1 MVKDPRK
8 LAGEDGRYSP
18 EAFEFLFAGLD
29 QAVKLAGRDAA
40 QGASRHVSGQ
50 ELLEGMKHYAREL
63 FGPLAAY
70 VWRSWGIR
78 NTRDWGNIVFL
89 LVEAELLNRQEGDT
103 IQDFE
108 GTLDFDEFFATSY
121 QPELPEELG
130 AQPTEDD

>member
-89 LVEAELLNRQEGDT
+89 LVEAELLNRQVGDT

-108 GTLDFDEFFATSY
+108 GTLDFDEFFVTSY

>member
-8 LAGEDGRYSP
+8 LASEDGRYSP

-108 GTLDFDEFFATSY
+108 GTLDFDEFFVTSY

>member
-108 GTLDFDEFFATSY
+108 GTLDFDEFFVTSY